1 MAVLPIRVFP
11 DPILKEK
18 AAPVEGATPEV
29 SAFVDDLVDTMRNA
43 PGGVGIA
50 APQVGVPWRIIA
62 VDVSAHRRGSREP
75 NHGLLVLLNP
85 EILAM
90 GGQQVVREGCMSVPE
105 YTANVRRA
113 EWVLVDALDREESA
127 GAHFREEF
135 QTEAGEAL
143 RDDRNWCFTSAW
155 EHGDPPI
162 RHAEPLRFTAVAL
175 QERDYR

>member
-1 MAVLPIRVFP
+1 MAVFPIRVFP

-50 APQVGVPWRIIA
+50 APQVGVPWRVIA

-113 EWVLVDALDREESA
+113 EWVLVDALDRE
-127 GAHFREEF
+127 GAR
-135 QTEAGEAL
+135 TVVEAVGFE
-143 RDDRNWCFTSAW
+143 
-155 EHGDPPI
+155 
-162 RHAEPLRFTAVAL
+162 AVAIQHEMDHL
-175 QERDYR
+175 DGLLFLDRVASVKNDLFRRRKSRQG

>member
-113 EWVLVDALDREESA
+113 EWVLVDALDREGARTIIEAVGFESVA
-127 GAHFREEF
+127 IQHEMDHLDGLLFLDRVASVKNDLFR
-135 QTEAGEAL
+135 
-143 RDDRNWCFTSAW
+143 RRKN
-155 EHGDPPI
+155 
-162 RHAEPLRFTAVAL
+162 R
-175 QERDYR
+175 